1 MAMKHGFD
9 SAEAYKKEAQDKFS
23 LLKNGILEMPSTRL
37 LLINVGGKPL
47 FHGHT
52 SDMFGRE
59 LMMDSCP
66 SKTR

>member
-47 FHGHT
+47 FHK
-52 SDMFGRE
+52 SPSNMIGRE
-59 LMMDSCP
+59 LMTDSCL